1 MVTLVRVVRDRRWPF
16 RRAFRAVVCSLIP
29 FGAFVFDRSLRKEM
43 RLPGDGQQV
52 ATLVLPE

>member
-1 MVTLVRVVRDRRWPF
+1 VTLVRVVRDRRWPF

>member
-29 FGAFVFDRSLRKEM
+29 FGAFVFDRSLRKEIASV
-43 RLPGDGQQV
+43 RR
-52 ATLVLPE
+52 TLDIDREQTTS